1 MGGPNDSRT
10 PENGPPFPD
19 GGSLRAQF
27 RTALGRPLEELVD
40 EIRIDQHNRWE
51 RRAALSPILYLRAF
65 PELLADKERALTVL
79 YSEVLLREEYGVKA
93 DASAW
98 ADELP
103 DFANDIRRLCAL
115 HVAIGGARDD
125 SHTKTALTD
134 TFEDAAEPAKSGP
147 TDSDL
152 RRKVVRI
159 SDHLSPMILAAAG
172 KGLLPSN
179 LRLAAEEHALRCS
192 TCGPAWK
199 AAGSGEIAT
208 TLVGGS
214 NEKPAGDEG
223 TSTFE
228 LDEREHGLTA
238 LPAELNSHP
247 ELEFLRLLG
256 EGGMG
261 SVFLARQRT
270 MDRLVAV
277 KLLQPKLYNHPN
289 AAARLKEEIRSAA
302 KLHHPNIV
310 LAYSAETFNGHPLFV
325 MEYVPGASL
334 MQYLKRAGSLP
345 IQECCEYVRQAAI
358 GLQHAHESGVVH
370 RDVKPQNLILT
381 PQGTIKVLDFGL
393 AIAVD
398 RDAAK
403 TGQGVV
409 MGTAD
414 YIAPEQ
420 ATNSSAA
427 DARSDIYSL
436 GCTLYR
442 ALTGQVPFPDA
453 TPSEKIARHVGW
465 QPKPVRDY
473 RPEIPIGLAS
483 VVQKMMHKE
492 PASRYQSAQAVAE
505 ALAPFGVER
514 ELHER
519 RLKVRRRF
527 LIGGAA
533 AVVAGVGLGLNS
545 SGGRRWLRKTFP
557 AAFDSNP
564 DEAWMRL
571 PTGLAMMVVAV
582 PPGTNH
588 VVAGSSDGN
597 IFAWDLKSEGR
608 LWRKRDLDARV
619 YCLAFDADGE
629 TAYATTDGQELIRW
643 DAKTWTPR
651 WKRKVLATG
660 VECCLASNDKERVYA
675 GDGIGNVGAFN
686 AKDGSPVAGWSWN
699 RGRIGN
705 RAASTLAQSKDGRFL
720 FVGAGQWHDVPVQSP
735 DDGTVFVVDPDTG
748 EVRDEFP
755 GVEGSII
762 ALSLSK
768 DGKHIAAAC
777 LDGVA
782 HVWDAGTRKK
792 VDAFR
797 GHDGIVRSVTFAP
810 DGRRIA
816 SASFDGSVRIWELGR
831 QEPLAVFRDP
841 SQQRFNQ
848 VCFSNDGSL
857 VLAAAHE
864 CVLGWRVE

>member
-1 MGGPNDSRT
+1 MGGPNESRA
-10 PENGPPFPD
+10 PENGPPFLD
-19 GGSLRAQF
+19 GGSLRAEF
-27 RTALGRPLEELVD
+27 RTALGRPLDELVD

-51 RRAALSPILYLRAF
+51 RSAALSPILYLRAF

-79 YSEVLLREEYGVKA
+79 YSEVLLRDEYGVKA
-93 DASAW
+93 EASAW
-98 ADELP
+98 AEELP
-103 DFANDIRRLCAL
+103 DFANDIRRICAL
-115 HVAIGGARDD
+115 HAAIGGVRD

-134 TFEDAAEPAKSGP
+134 TFEEGASPAKSGP

-192 TCGPAWK
+192 TCGSAWK

-214 NEKPAGDEG
+214 NDKSTGVEG
-223 TSTFE
+223 ASTFE

-238 LPAELNSHP
+238 LPSELNSHP

-345 IQECCEYVRQAAI
+345 IEECCEYVRQAAL

-442 ALTGQVPFPDA
+442 GLTGQVPFPDA

-492 PASRYQSAQAVAE
+492 PAARYQSAQAVAE
-505 ALAPFGVER
+505 ALAPFGIGGES
-514 ELHER
+514 LQR
-519 RLKVRRRF
+519 RHRQRRRF
-527 LIGGAA
+527 LFAGGAA
-533 AVVAGVGLGLNS
+533 VATSVLGLGFATS
-545 SGGRRWLRKTFP
+545 AGRRWLRKRFP
-557 AAFDSNP
+557 SAFTANP
-564 DEAWMRL
+564 NEAWVRL
-571 PTGLAMMVVAV
+571 QSGLAMMVVAFQ
-582 PPGTNH
+582 PGTNR
-588 VVAGSSDGN
+588 VFGAASDGTL
-597 IFAWDLKSEGR
+597 FAWDVDAEAM
-608 LWRKRDLDARV
+608 LWRRRDLDARA
-619 YCLAFDADGE
+619 YCLVFDPEGRH
-629 TAYATTDGQELIRW
+629 AYAATDARELVCW
-643 DAKTWTPR
+643 KTSDWSIY
-651 WKRKVLATG
+651 WKRKVLGTG
-660 VECCLASNDKERVYA
+660 IECCLISTDRKTVYA
-675 GDGIGNVGAFN
+675 GDGIGSVGAFH
-686 AKDGSPVAGWSWN
+686 AADGLPVAGWRWN
-699 RGRIGN
+699 RDRILN
-705 RAASTLAQSKDGRFL
+705 RAASTLAQSKDGRKL
-720 FVGAGQWHDVPVQSP
+720 FVGAGQWHDEPVKNP
-735 DDGTVFVVDPDTG
+735 DDGAVFVVDPATG
-748 EVRDEFP
+748 QVVSELPD
-755 GVEGSII
+755 VEGSII
-762 ALSLSK
+762 VLSLSP
-768 DGKHIAAAC
+768 DGEHLAAAC
-777 LDGVA
+777 LDGAV
-782 HVWDAGTRKK
+782 HVWNTESSEKAE
-792 VDAFR
+792 VFR
-797 GHDGIVRSVTFAP
+797 GHEGIVRSVAFAP
-810 DGRRIA
+810 DSRRIA
-816 SASFDGSVRIWELGR
+816 SSSFDGTVRVWELGR
-831 QEPLAVFRDP
+831 KGPLAVFRDP
-841 SQQRFNQ
+841 AVQRYNQ
-848 VCFSNDGSL
+848 ACFSPAGDM
-857 VLAAAHE
+857 VFAACHE
-864 CVLGWRVE
+864 CILGWRVE